1 MKHDPSSAAPPQ
13 RDWRSAIDDNRQ
25 LDEAVAQIE
34 QAVWAP
40 PAAMQTAAMQTAA
53 APSPAQPAAVPP
65 AQARPTPVPPTPAPL
80 APVFINPAAPA
91 PSARGDGRPTPL
103 RMVAM
108 SPAPMLNVKPAATP
122 KPAPAVIV
130 EDLDAVVRNLEAE
143 RDGLLRRRRAL
154 LADIAFLLPWSPTP
168 RPALVAD
175 GGLFQV
181 DDEELRDVIQP
192 HWRAV
197 AAQAAAAAAA
207 LAEARESNG
216 DEPAWRRAWRR
227 RSALKAAEDA
237 ELAARQALE
246 AAELIWRSDSLNER
260 REQLRRQ
267 AEQIR
272 DAGLATV
279 EGVPELDAAIA
290 ANGEALALAAALRER
305 GVSQFERRPAETPAQ
320 AMARAATP

>member
-1 MKHDPSSAAPPQ
+1 MKQDQHSAAAPQ
-13 RDWRSAIDDNRQ
+13 RDWRTAIDDNRQ

-40 PAAMQTAAMQTAA
+40 PVAI
-53 APSPAQPAAVPP
+53 PP
-65 AQARPTPVPPTPAPL
+65 AQARPAPVAPPPAPPASASPPPVSPTPVPL
-80 APVFINPAAPA
+80 APVFINPAASA

-108 SPAPMLNVKPAATP
+108 SPAPTLNVKPAATP
-122 KPAPAVIV
+122 KPTPAVIV

-168 RPALVAD
+168 RPVLTAD

-197 AAQAAAAAAA
+197 AAQAATAATD
-207 LAEARESNG
+207 LAEARESHG

-279 EGVPELDAAIA
+279 AGVPELDAAIA